1 MLNILST
8 YLINLL
14 LFFNRVRFKLY
25 FMTQDFYHIK
35 DTRVDILTYLMH
47 TLLLRTSLLYNHK
60 FKFKIF
66 SYFEPYSSLV
76 DNKYYM
82 VDNISII

>member
-1 MLNILST
+1 MIVIDK
-8 YLINLL
+8 Y
-14 LFFNRVRFKLY
+14 RVRFKLY

-60 FKFKIF
+60 FKFKINSF
-66 SYFEPYSSLV
+66 LNV
-76 DNKYYM
+76 
-82 VDNISII
+82 